1 MIFVADLQ
9 AHPHTAQEVAGIL
22 ADLAR
27 ATAAESGALA
37 YSVRRHDTDPA
48 RFQVCE
54 QYRDRQAWERH
65 MAAPYVQAALARFA
79 GLLAVAPATAS
90 YTEIAAMGG

>member
-1 MIFVADLQ
+1 MIFVADLH
-9 AHPHTAQEVAGIL
+9 AHPHTAREVAGIL

-27 ATAAESGALA
+27 ATAAEPGAVA
-37 YSVRRHDTDPA
+37 YSVRRHEAEPF

-65 MAAPYVQAALARFA
+65 MAAPHVQAALARFA
-79 GLLAVAPATAS
+79 ELLAAAPATAV